1 MFKNII
7 LTLVVVFFYIL
18 FFEKFGDV
26 VFSNQAKCKKNSSI
40 FVFLFLVSC
49 LSIFGVKK
57 KVFKMNHKIIKNGV
71 LYGGIGL
78 ILKRVLMYWGQMND
92 QMKLVV
98 IGLFGLL
105 YYVWIDENKNKEHK
119 KEHKNNKKHKQR
131 HKHYNKIDEL
141 DDTDM
146 I

>member
-1 MFKNII
+1 MFKDII

-26 VFSNQAKCKKNSSI
+26 IFNNQPMCKKNSSI

-57 KVFKMNHKIIKNGV
+57 KVFKINNKIIKNGV

-78 ILKRVLMYWGQMND
+78 ILKRVFMYWGQMND
-92 QMKLVV
+92 PMKLVV

-105 YYVWIDENKNKEHK
+105 FYIWIDENKNNNHK
-119 KEHKNNKKHKQR
+119 KSKKRKQKKYKR
-131 HKHYNKIDEL
+131 DDFDDIDDITE
-141 DDTDM
+141 
-146 I
+146 IG

>member
-7 LTLVVVFFYIL
+7 LTLIVVFFYIL

-26 VFSNQAKCKKNSSI
+26 AFTNQTTCKKNSSI
-40 FVFLFLVSC
+40 FVFLFLISC
-49 LSIFGVKK
+49 ISIFGVKK
-57 KVFKMNHKIIKNGV
+57 KVFKINNKIIRNGV

-105 YYVWIDENKNKEHK
+105 YYIWIDENKNMK
-119 KEHKNNKKHKQR
+119 KQKR
-131 HKHYNKIDEL
+131 HKPNIDDLEY
-141 DDTDM
+141 D

>member
-26 VFSNQAKCKKNSSI
+26 VFNNQTTCKKNSSI
-40 FVFLFLVSC
+40 FVFLFLISC

-57 KVFKMNHKIIKNGV
+57 KVFKINNKIIRNGV

-78 ILKRVLMYWGQMND
+78 ILKRVLMYWGEMND

-105 YYVWIDENKNKEHK
+105 YYIWIDENKEVK
-119 KEHKNNKKHKQR
+119 NKKKQKR
-131 HKHYNKIDEL
+131 KNKIDDV
-141 DDTDM
+141 DDTDDL
-146 I
+146 IT